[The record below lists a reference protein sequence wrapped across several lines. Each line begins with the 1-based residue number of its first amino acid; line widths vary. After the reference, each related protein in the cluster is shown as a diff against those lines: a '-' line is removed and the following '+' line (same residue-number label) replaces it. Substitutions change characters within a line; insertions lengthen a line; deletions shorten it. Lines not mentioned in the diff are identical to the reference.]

1 MDRHTQ
7 ASQTDSTIKTEMPW
21 EDFDDGGG
29 FDDDTALM
37 GKHALFSE
45 RLSEAGFRVL
55 LGFEESIT
63 A

>member
-1 MDRHTQ
+1 MERL
-7 ASQTDSTIKTEMPW
+7 AQTDSIIKTEMPW

-29 FDDDTALM
+29 FDDETTLM
-37 GKHALFSE
+37 GKPALFAE